1 MRIKEKVKSKLITF
15 LTDKVLR
22 ILILF
27 PNKTISKIIFLNKKE
42 EIRYLFTKQ
51 LSVNST
57 FDLVRRIYQDSSS
70 KCKKK
75 LLECFIVNQYIIGK
89 AKRENYE
96 KKTGIPIPINLLIS
110 VTSECSLNCKYCYG
124 PKNKEKIELPLE
136 LIDKVVTEG
145 KNLGTY
151 WNVISGGEPFLRKD
165 LFKIF
170 EKHKDVGFT
179 VFTNGL
185 PVNTK
190 LAKKLAELG
199 NVMPAISLE
208 GFKEK
213 TDFRRGKGV
222 FKRVMNSM
230 DILKKEGVPFAYSIT
245 VTKDNVDEV
254 SKEDFIKMLINK
266 GAILGFC
273 LPYIPTGQ
281 HINIK
286 NLIPPDRKIEF
297 GKQLSDLRKKLPIF
311 IDDFQHKSRE
321 KAGCKGIW
329 GKHLHINVYGDVTPC
344 ISTNFAFDNIKNV
357 SLEKALR
364 SRFFKMIR
372 NISSLKNG
380 SKPCLILHDPQILKK
395 IIKESK
401 AYPTEVNAEKIYIKF
416 SDIAK
421 NYSKQYE
428 KRLLNEN

>member
-1 MRIKEKVKSKLITF
+1 MRSKERVKRKLITF

-27 PNKTISKIIFLNKKE
+27 PNKIISKIIFLNKKE

-51 LSVNST
+51 LSVNSA
-57 FDLVRRIYQDSSS
+57 FDLIRRIYQDSSP

-75 LLECFIVNQYIIGK
+75 LLECFIVNQYVIGK

-96 KKTGIPIPINLLIS
+96 KKTGIPVPINLLIS
-110 VTSECSLNCKYCYG
+110 VTSQCNLNCKYCYG
-124 PKNKEKIELPLE
+124 PKNKNKIELPLE

-145 KNLGTY
+145 KDLGTY

-185 PVNTK
+185 QVNTK
-190 LAKKLAELG
+190 LAKKLARLG

-213 TDFRRGKGV
+213 TDFRRGKGI
-222 FKRVMNSM
+222 FKKIINAMS
-230 DILKKEGVPFAYSIT
+230 ILKKHGVPFAYSIT

-254 SKEDFIKMLINK
+254 SKKDFIKMLIDK
-266 GAILGFC
+266 GAILGFY

-311 IDDFQHKSRE
+311 IDDFQHKSKE
-321 KAGCKGIW
+321 KIGCKGIW
-329 GKHLHINVYGDVTPC
+329 GKHLHINVYGDITPC
-344 ISTNFAFDNIKNV
+344 ISTNFASDNIKDI

-364 SRFFKMIR
+364 SKFLKNIR
-372 NISSLKNG
+372 NIKSLRNG
-380 SKPCLILHDPQILKK
+380 SKPCLILHNPLILER

-401 AYPTEVNAEKIYIKF
+401 AYPTEINAERIYTDF
-416 SDIAK
+416 SDVAK
-421 NYSKQYE
+421 KYSKDYE
-428 KRLLNEN
+428 KRILNEK